1 MPSSVLMREHRNQRV
16 GFFRY
21 EKLSLIARRSMIYS
35 FTLQGD
41 IGKTICLATALI
53 LPAPSLYNML
63 TVTVRLTLRP
73 NIFPL
78 VSHKVLVGW
87 RGSKWQNGK
96 NPQGVLLLE
105 VGSHNTLK

>member
-1 MPSSVLMREHRNQRV
+1 MPSSVLTREHRNQRV

-35 FTLQGD
+35 FTLRGD
-41 IGKTICLATALI
+41 IGKTIGLAAALI

-63 TVTVRLTLRP
+63 TATVRLTLRP

-78 VSHKVLVGW
+78 VSHKVWWDGVGA
-87 RGSKWQNGK
+87 NGRMAK
-96 NPQGVLLLE
+96 PPRR
-105 VGSHNTLK
+105 SAT